1 MGASASMPDAG
12 CGHWEP
18 RTAATSRL
26 RRTLLSNVKSEPC
39 LEEQIRSEGKF
50 EEIVG
55 QSAAL
60 WQVLQLVETVATTDS
75 NVLLVGETGTGK
87 ELIARAIH
95 DRSSRRKRALVK
107 LNCAAIPS
115 GLLESELFGHERGA
129 FTGAI
134 TQKAGRLELADQGTL
149 FLDEVGDIP
158 LELQPK
164 LLRVL
169 QEREFERLG
178 SPRTRRVD
186 ARLVA
191 ATHRDLER
199 MMAEKH
205 FRSDLYYRLNVFP
218 IEIPPLRERSADI
231 PLLVRHF
238 VQHFAWRMG
247 KTIDTI
253 PSETM
258 DTLTRYTWPGNI
270 PRTAKP
276 DRARGYSLALSS
288 LTGPASRPQYPHQP
302 CSGWRELSN
311 SGTSRTWAHSR
322 RPERDQV
329 GPLRTEGCS
338 DASGNEPLHSQFRM
352 KKLGIV
358 RPWTCEGQL

>member
-1 MGASASMPDAG
+1 M
-12 CGHWEP
+12 
-18 RTAATSRL
+18 
-26 RRTLLSNVKSEPC
+26 KSEPC

-60 WQVLQLVETVATTDS
+60 RQVLQLVETVATTDS

-95 DRSSRRKRALVK
+95 DRSRRRKRALVK

-134 TQKAGRLELADQGTL
+134 TQKSGRLELADQGTL

-169 QEREFERLG
+169 QEREFERPG

-253 PSETM
+253 PAETM

-270 PRTAKP
+270 
-276 DRARGYSLALSS
+276 
-288 LTGPASRPQYPHQP
+288 
-302 CSGWRELSN
+302 RELQNLIERAVIRSPCPVLQVPLQDLN
-311 SGTSRTWAHSR
+311 IRTSPAQDGVNYRTLEQAERGHILAALKETKWVLSGPRGAATRLGMNRST
-322 RPERDQV
+322 
-329 GPLRTEGCS
+329 L
-338 DASGNEPLHSQFRM
+338 QFRM

-358 RPWTCEGQL
+358 RPWTCECQL